1 MDHPII
7 KTIKSRMAA
16 VKSVEDLTYLDLSQI
31 ECKILPK
38 ETKALL

>member
-1 MDHPII
+1 MEHPIV

-31 ECKILPK
+31 ECKVLPY
-38 ETKALL
+38 EAKALM